1 MLPKEEPMRLKV
13 LVLLAVMLFAAACGP
28 SAETPTPTNPPPPTA
43 THTPVPET
51 TESPDET
58 DEPAITT
65 TATMEPSPTSGIDGQ
80 ALLQD
85 RCTGCHSLTRVET
98 ASKTAEGWEATV
110 NRMVGYGVVLSV
122 EELDALVQYLA
133 ETYP

>member
-1 MLPKEEPMRLKV
+1 MRAKL
-13 LVLLAVMLFAAACGP
+13 LVLLTMMLFMTACGSSTEP
-28 SAETPTPTNPPPPTA
+28 STPTNTPPPTA
-43 THTPVPET
+43 TPTAVPET
-51 TESPDET
+51 TEPPDET
-58 DEPAITT
+58 DEPAA
-65 TATMEPSPTSGIDGQ
+65 TATATVEASPTAAFDGQ

-85 RCTGCHSLTRVET
+85 RCTACHSLTRIET

-110 NRMVGYGVVLSV
+110 NRMVGYGVVLSA